1 MQFSRPE
8 YWSGLPCPS
17 PRDLPNPG
25 IEARCPAM
33 QADSLPSEPPDVD
46 IANSSVPQ
54 RKTTFSL
61 LSLFLKTSFVSSIW
75 QLSPSVFLA
84 LMLTANFLSI
94 DVTQIPD
101 LLLPNPHICSLKI
114 KALNIF
120 STFFL
125 HLRPFFSFLF
135 FFYWRARILIWG
147 WFHPLGDICLHLEI
161 FMIVTAGEDLCLLLA
176 RVQECC

>member
-25 IEARCPAM
+25 IEARCPEM

-46 IANSSVPQ
+46 IANSSIPQ

-125 HLRPFFSFLF
+125 HLRPYFSFLF
-135 FFYWRARILIWG
+135 FLLEGKDPHLRVISPFRGHL
-147 WFHPLGDICLHLEI
+147 PTSGDIHDCHCWGRSMP
-161 FMIVTAGEDLCLLLA
+161 FTG
-176 RVQECC
+176 

>member
-1 MQFSRPE
+1 MLTLSDPMDCSLPGPSVHAVFQARILEWIAMPFSTG
-8 YWSGLPCPS
+8 SS
-17 PRDLPNPG
+17 QPRDWSQVSCNAG
-25 IEARCPAM
+25 RFFTIWATRCRYC
-33 QADSLPSEPPDVD
+33 QFL
-46 IANSSVPQ
+46 SSP
-54 RKTTFSL
+54 KENNFFSL
-61 LSLFLKTSFVSSIW
+61 KSFFKTSFVSSIW

-135 FFYWRARILIWG
+135 FFFIG
-147 WFHPLGDICLHLEI
+147 GQGSSSEGDFTL
-161 FMIVTAGEDLCLLLA
+161 
-176 RVQECC
+176 

>member
-1 MQFSRPE
+1 MLTLSDPMDCSLPGPSVHAVFQARILEWIAMPFSTG
-8 YWSGLPCPS
+8 SS
-17 PRDLPNPG
+17 QPRDWSQVSCNAG
-25 IEARCPAM
+25 RFFTIWATRCRYC
-33 QADSLPSEPPDVD
+33 QFL
-46 IANSSVPQ
+46 SSP
-54 RKTTFSL
+54 KENNFFSL
-61 LSLFLKTSFVSSIW
+61 KSFLKTSFVSSIW

-135 FFYWRARILIWG
+135 FFIG
-147 WFHPLGDICLHLEI
+147 GQGSSSEGDFTL
-161 FMIVTAGEDLCLLLA
+161 
-176 RVQECC
+176 